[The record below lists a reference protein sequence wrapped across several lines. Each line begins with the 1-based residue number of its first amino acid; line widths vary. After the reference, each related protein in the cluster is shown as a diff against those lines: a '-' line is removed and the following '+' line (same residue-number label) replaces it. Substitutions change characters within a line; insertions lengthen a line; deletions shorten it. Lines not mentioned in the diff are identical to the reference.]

1 VNAGEVTLSELVAW
15 VEVLE
20 RTAGAADGVD
30 AEVVD
35 AEAFVGREL
44 ARGVPL
50 DVLVTLDERISAALV
65 QLGQRREE
73 SARELAR
80 LAAVRR

>member
-1 VNAGEVTLSELVAW
+1 MNAGEVTLAELVAW

-44 ARGVPL
+44 AGGVPL